1 VCRRSVVSLR
11 LRGRCFIAGVM
22 RTANMARQGQI
33 FSGTDGVTLPPI
45 MEGYSILSLKSLVQ
59 ESIPFS
65 KYRKLISG
73 GQPRPGMV
81 GTYRLKV
88 GRCTT
93 SVSGTVSSGF
103 PALRQAARPP
113 TMTNALNPHSRKRC
127 ATLALVASFWQVQYR

>member
-1 VCRRSVVSLR
+1 VSGLPVIQTRGSGQEDVTIQSAQGANYPVFRPMSRSLLRRRFV
-11 LRGRCFIAGVM
+11 I
-22 RTANMARQGQI
+22 I
-33 FSGTDGVTLPPI
+33 
-45 MEGYSILSLKSLVQ
+45 LKSVYRACGLVLVSVQ

-65 KYRKLISG
+65 KRGQLVSG
-73 GQPRPGMV
+73 GQPRPAMM

-113 TMTNALNPHSRKRC
+113 TMTNA
-127 ATLALVASFWQVQYR
+127 